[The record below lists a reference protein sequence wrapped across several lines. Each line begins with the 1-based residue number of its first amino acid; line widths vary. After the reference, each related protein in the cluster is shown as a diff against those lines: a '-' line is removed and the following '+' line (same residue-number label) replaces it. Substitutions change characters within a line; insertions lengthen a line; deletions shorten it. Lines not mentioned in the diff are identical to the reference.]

1 MKYILTI
8 ILFFMLGACDKEANH
23 PTLIENST
31 FCERA
36 YDFKHSTSDNLPVS
50 CHVTDNR
57 ECCLWK
63 LDSKTD
69 YEMCLDEHC
78 IWDPSG

>member
-1 MKYILTI
+1 MKHILL
-8 ILFFMLGACDKEANH
+8 ILLLFMLAACDN
-23 PTLIENST
+23 TTNSPLPVEHST
-31 FCERA
+31 SCDRA
-36 YDFKHSTSDNLPVS
+36 YDFKHSTTDTLPVS
-50 CHVTDNR
+50 CYVADNR

-63 LDSKTD
+63 LDVKTN